1 MKTLIAILLLLSLSL
16 TAPSV
21 AAAVKVASYKNI
33 FKPYY
38 GTDKKMR
45 VAIRSFTYGEEKKL
59 LVVDPYTFDTVIADA
74 GSADTSGEV
83 PAVLLNKTPF
93 MKALE
98 RYASPDGKLQNSGIT
113 RGECDTNGFFLTV
126 DLCPSRKEFDQ
137 ELFTATA
144 GITPVA
150 PAPVAIAASGLWIE
164 RHKKEFDWIVNEE
177 KAGRLKVTWV
187 NHTYS
192 HPYDP
197 RKPNIENFLLTPG
210 ADLEEEALREEAALI
225 EHGEVPS
232 PFFRFPGL
240 VSSDGLLLKLKALSL
255 IPIGADAWIAKRE
268 APKKCSI
275 ILVHGN
281 GNEPEGIQML
291 LEFFEKNRDDFKKDG
306 KRLLPLKDAFRK

>member
-1 MKTLIAILLLLSLSL
+1 MKTLVAILLLLSLSL
-16 TAPSV
+16 TGSTAR
-21 AAAVKVASYKNI
+21 AAVKVTSYKNI

-38 GTDKKMR
+38 GTDKKIL
-45 VAIRSFTYGEEKKL
+45 VAIRGFAYGEGKKL
-59 LVVDPYTFDTVIADA
+59 LAVDPYTFDTLITDASSADA
-74 GSADTSGEV
+74 SGEV
-83 PAVLLNKTPF
+83 PPDILNSTPF

-98 RYASPDGKLQNSGIT
+98 RYSSSDGKLQNSGIT
-113 RGECDTNGFFLTV
+113 RGECDTGGFFLTM
-126 DLCPSRKEFDQ
+126 DLCPSRKPFDR
-137 ELFTATA
+137 ELFTATT
-144 GITPVA
+144 GITPNT
-150 PAPVAIAASGLWIE
+150 PAPVAIAVSGLWIE

-210 ADLEEEALREEAALI
+210 VDLEEEALREEATLI

-240 VSSDGLLLKLKALSL
+240 VSSDGLLLKLKGLSL

-268 APKKCSI
+268 APKDCSI

-291 LEFFEKNRDDFKKDG
+291 LEFYDKNREGFKKG
-306 KRLLPLKDAFRK
+306 EKRLLPLRDAFQK

>member
-1 MKTLIAILLLLSLSL
+1 MKTLIAILLLLSLNL
-16 TAPSV
+16 TAPPV
-21 AAAVKVASYKNI
+21 AAAVKVTSYKKI

-38 GTDKKMR
+38 GTDKKIL
-45 VAIRSFTYGEEKKL
+45 VAIRSFTYGDGKKL
-59 LVVDPYTFDTVIADA
+59 LAVDPYTFDTLITDA
-74 GSADTSGEV
+74 SSAGTSGEV
-83 PAVLLNKTPF
+83 PPDILNSTPF

-98 RYASPDGKLQNSGIT
+98 RYTSPDGKLQNSGIT

-126 DLCPSRKEFDQ
+126 DLCPSRKEFAQ

-144 GITPVA
+144 GVTPGES
-150 PAPVAIAASGLWIE
+150 APVALAVSGLWIE

-177 KAGRLKVTWV
+177 KVGRLAVTWV

-210 ADLEEEALREEAALI
+210 VDIEAEALRAEATLI

-240 VSSDGLLLKLKALSL
+240 VSSDGLLLKLKGLSL

-268 APKKCSI
+268 APKNCSI

-291 LEFFEKNRDDFKKDG
+291 LEFYDKNREGFKKG
-306 KRLLPLKDAFRK
+306 EKRLLPLKDAFQK